1 MSTQE
6 LDLYVSLLKDYYGEE
21 YISDFEVLR
30 ELLEVEFDIDISVVE
45 LARLVQMEYD
55 TEDLQL
61 CLSNCGVNY

>member
-1 MSTQE
+1 MTTQE
-6 LDLYVSLLKDYYGEE
+6 LDLYLSLLKNYYGEE

-30 ELLEVEFDIDISVVE
+30 ELLEVDFDIKATVAE

-55 TEDLQL
+55 TEDLKL

>member
-1 MSTQE
+1 MSTEE
-6 LDLYVSLLKDYYGEE
+6 LDLYTSLLKDYYGEE

-30 ELLEVEFDIDISVVE
+30 ELLEVDFDIKVSVAE
-45 LARLVQMEYD
+45 LARLVQLQYD